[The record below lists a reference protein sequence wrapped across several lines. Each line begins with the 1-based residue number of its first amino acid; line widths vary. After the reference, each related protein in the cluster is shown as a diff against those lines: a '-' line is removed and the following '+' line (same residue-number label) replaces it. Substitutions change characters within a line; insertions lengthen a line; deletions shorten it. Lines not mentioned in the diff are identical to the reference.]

1 MTSNGDYDKS
11 RCKCRILGGKRKRT
25 SKKLSPAPCTSISRS
40 SEPGVKMGSGASG
53 VSCILD
59 GCAYSEMTNA
69 FIEVVGAPVA
79 VHGVRREPATILRAG
94 DDGHTGPRHYR
105 GLLCHIILP
114 SVFPT
119 TMPRD
124 DVSEV
129 PIEVDEPAA
138 GETMPKKSNLPS
150 TPPRVSIPETAVQT
164 LHEVLDDNIL
174 TTSEDDRIQR
184 RLGTIWYN
192 VHKALSQEETKN
204 TRLAD
209 EGQFLEGIIQLT
221 C

>member
-1 MTSNGDYDKS
+1 
-11 RCKCRILGGKRKRT
+11 
-25 SKKLSPAPCTSISRS
+25 
-40 SEPGVKMGSGASG
+40 
-53 VSCILD
+53 
-59 GCAYSEMTNA
+59 
-69 FIEVVGAPVA
+69 
-79 VHGVRREPATILRAG
+79 
-94 DDGHTGPRHYR
+94 
-105 GLLCHIILP
+105 
-114 SVFPT
+114 
-119 TMPRD
+119 MPRD

-174 TTSEDDRIQR
+174 PTSEDDRIQR